1 MGDNPIK
8 NLGNKASKG
17 FAPGTSGNPG
27 GRPSL
32 TKTHEYAC
40 AHDPDLA
47 EAAGMTLEE
56 ARAKLYAVEM
66 KVALAGPKGPKD
78 SNWTFAM
85 GDMMNRHFGKPKETV
100 EIAPAPQAVEFDEE
114 GMTNE
119 EIDQAL
125 DAIGTLRKL
134 ALVPVSEP
142 IDDDAPTEH

>member
-1 MGDNPIK
+1 MGFK
-8 NLGNKASKG
+8 
-17 FAPGTSGNPG
+17 PGTSGNPG

-40 AHDPDLA
+40 AHDPELA
-47 EAAGMTLEE
+47 EAAGLSLEE

-100 EIAPAPQAVEFDEE
+100 EIATDQQKIEFDEE
-114 GMTNE
+114 GMSDK

-134 ALVPVSEP
+134 SLVPAATDS
-142 IDDDAPTEH
+142 DDTPTEH